1 MLKTSVKPNSEL
13 LKISHAGFLLY
24 SPISILAFPVTVLVA
39 NPGASIWVLLFAGLL
54 LTAAIFLIY
63 SACIY
68 LGRTLVAR
76 YPAANLALFLVVPV
90 IVGSARGYFFYQ
102 FVSYLGLTSPGGLI
116 NRVLASTATT
126 LFWLTSANF
135 LINNSRVFRARY
147 QRSLNIFIHRNI
159 PSLSAQAPSS
169 ESQSE
174 LEQLQIDLSQ
184 TLAQRLK
191 DEGSDNLRDV
201 AELLKSNINL
211 QLRPLS
217 RRIWLRSLSEYP
229 VIRYQQMLRD
239 SVRYLQFSSPLFILI
254 MLVLALLDN
263 FFIRSLS
270 ESIIRTVTFLIPL
283 IAVLKLPKNKSTSLN
298 CLFLVTLGIVPIFVS
313 EYFSFL
319 LGFEGSWTATVLVT
333 LVAPAVLVVLSFFQL
348 TQRDHNLIID
358 LLQNYELADFHTES
372 KGIDLGERNLA
383 SYIHNSLQSELLAL
397 AGQLEEAANT
407 QDHEKSSQ
415 ILQKVS
421 SLINRSFVD
430 DFKKFSESPLDRLQ
444 TIQNS
449 WKGLL
454 DVQIDI
460 PEDLLQSPEK
470 NSVIVQTIE
479 EFATNSYR
487 HGQAT
492 AIAIRAEADKS
503 GVKLLLQSNGK
514 RKVPAQR
521 GLGTE
526 WLDQIA
532 LTPWKLQSSRNGTT
546 LEITI

>member
-1 MLKTSVKPNSEL
+1 MLKGLEKPNSEL

-68 LGRTLVAR
+68 LGRTLVTR
-76 YPAANLALFLVVPV
+76 FPAANLALFLVVPV

-102 FVSYLGLTSPGGLI
+102 LVNYFGLTSPGGLI

-201 AELLKSNINL
+201 ADLLKSNINL

-229 VIRYQQMLRD
+229 VIRYQQMFRD
-239 SVRYLQFSSPLFILI
+239 SVRYLQFSTPLFILI

-283 IAVLKLPKNKSTSLN
+283 IAALKLPKNKSTSLN

-358 LLQNYELADFHTES
+358 LLQNYELADFHTQS

-430 DFKKFSESPLDRLQ
+430 DFKKFSESPLDRLK

-492 AIAIRAEADKS
+492 AITIRAEADTS

>member
-1 MLKTSVKPNSEL
+1 
-13 LKISHAGFLLY
+13 
-24 SPISILAFPVTVLVA
+24 
-39 NPGASIWVLLFAGLL
+39 
-54 LTAAIFLIY
+54 
-63 SACIY
+63 
-68 LGRTLVAR
+68 
-76 YPAANLALFLVVPV
+76 
-90 IVGSARGYFFYQ
+90 
-102 FVSYLGLTSPGGLI
+102 
-116 NRVLASTATT
+116 
-126 LFWLTSANF
+126 
-135 LINNSRVFRARY
+135 
-147 QRSLNIFIHRNI
+147 
-159 PSLSAQAPSS
+159 
-169 ESQSE
+169 
-174 LEQLQIDLSQ
+174 
-184 TLAQRLK
+184 
-191 DEGSDNLRDV
+191 
-201 AELLKSNINL
+201 
-211 QLRPLS
+211 
-217 RRIWLRSLSEYP
+217 
-229 VIRYQQMLRD
+229 
-239 SVRYLQFSSPLFILI
+239 
-254 MLVLALLDN
+254 
-263 FFIRSLS
+263 
-270 ESIIRTVTFLIPL
+270 
-283 IAVLKLPKNKSTSLN
+283 LPKNKSTFLN
-298 CLFLVTLGIVPIFVS
+298 CLFLVTLGMVPIFVS
-313 EYFSFL
+313 EYLSFL
-319 LGFEGSWTATVLVT
+319 LGFDGSWTATVLVT
-333 LVAPAVLVVLSFFQL
+333 LVAPAVLVVLSFFHL

-358 LLQNYELADFHTES
+358 LLQNYELSDFHTES

-492 AIAIRAEADKS
+492 AIIVRATADTA
-503 GVKLLLQSNGK
+503 GVKLLLQSNGR
-514 RKVPAQR
+514 RKVAVQR

-532 LTPWKLQSSRNGTT
+532 ITPWKLQSSRNGTT
-546 LEITI
+546 LEISI